1 MKRLLPSLPLCVWRG
16 ESTSLNYLEERFF
29 EVLFCFLA
37 EVVESEV
44 GIFFFLAEVVE
55 TEVFSLVTSIRSCF
69 GLSLP

>member
-1 MKRLLPSLPLCVWRG
+1 MKRLLPSLPLYVWRG

-44 GIFFFLAEVVE
+44 GIFFF
-55 TEVFSLVTSIRSCF
+55 SWQKW
-69 GLSLP
+69 